1 MIKLSVPG
9 TGLIHRCAYLVK
21 SISLGSITINLELSL
36 DAFFIGNEIIL
47 LSSVILD
54 DTTTLQLDFSRFQ
67 IELDVAKKLFLS
79 LRVL

>member
-21 SISLGSITINLELSL
+21 SISLGSITINLELFL

-47 LSSVILD
+47 LSSVI
-54 DTTTLQLDFSRFQ
+54 T
-67 IELDVAKKLFLS
+67 A
-79 LRVL
+79 